1 MARRLGVVGDPVEH
15 SRSPQLHLA
24 AFDVLGLDWSYERI
38 QVPRGELA
46 NFVNGL
52 DSTWRG
58 LSVTMPLKGEAFT
71 LASWSDEASRLTG
84 GANTLVAEDFS
95 SDAPAR
101 SWRAFNTDV
110 AGIEQPLRLLGV
122 RTVSSAT
129 IVGGGATAASALVA
143 LSQLAC
149 PVVHVV
155 VRNPSRAA
163 ELEDLANHLGVAVS
177 IHQLE
182 NLETVPRS
190 DVVISSIPGSAGVEL
205 TQLAREPGDVLFD
218 IAYDVWPS
226 TNASNWVERGGQ
238 VLSGLTMLAAQAL
251 VQVRIFVN
259 GDPVAQ
265 LDLEPKIR
273 AAMHAAVGLDESGLI
288 VRSVG

>member
-24 AFDVLGLDWSYERI
+24 AFDVLGLDWTYERYR
-38 QVPRGELA
+38 VPQGELA
-46 NFVNGL
+46 NFVTGL
-52 DSTWRG
+52 DSSWRG
-58 LSVTMPLKGEAFT
+58 LSVTMPLKGEARA
-71 LASWSDEASRLTG
+71 LASTSDEASDLTG
-84 GANTLVAEDFS
+84 GANTLVAEDSS
-95 SDAPAR
+95 SDATVR

-110 AGIEQPLRLLGV
+110 AGIEEPLRLLGV
-122 RTVSSAT
+122 TSVSTAT

-143 LSQLAC
+143 LSHFQC
-149 PVVHVV
+149 RVVHVV

-163 ELEDLANHLGVAVS
+163 DLEELANCLGVGVR
-177 IHQLE
+177 IHGLE
-182 NLETVPRS
+182 NLESVPRS
-190 DVVISSIPGSAGVEL
+190 DVVINSIPGSAGIEL
-205 TQLAREPGDVLFD
+205 TELAREQGDVLFD

-226 TNASNWVERGGQ
+226 TNASNWSERGGR

-251 VQVRIFVN
+251 VQVRIFVT
-259 GDPVAQ
+259 GDPGEQ
-265 LDLEPKIR
+265 LDLEPRIR